1 MVALEFDH
9 RHGIA
14 LAVAVAVLAG
24 AGVGLWALVGS
35 EDAGSDALDGHD
47 APGTPID
54 SCTSITE
61 PGRYVLDTD
70 VTADESVDTCIRIR
84 TSDVVLDG
92 AGNAIEGVGAFG
104 TAGVSVEHAG
114 ERPLSNV
121 TVRNVT
127 VRGWDDG
134 IRVVRVDGGR
144 VAGVTVTDTRIGVL
158 LLNARNVTLADAV
171 ARDNRLR
178 GVSLVEDSA
187 DNRVVNTTATGNQF
201 GVHLVEPGA
210 RNNTLVGNAAS
221 DNEFGFVLV
230 AAHGNV
236 LRANEATDNRIA
248 GVWLAGARENTLA
261 DNVVSNRFYG
271 VFLTDRA
278 NVNRVVNTTARG
290 NAVGIRLR
298 SSDGNHVAHNTVTD
312 SSDTAVLLLS
322 SDDNAVL
329 GTRGSGNAR
338 GVSVVRS
345 SGNRVQN
352 NSVGT

>member
-1 MVALEFDH
+1 MVDLEFDH
-9 RHGIA
+9 RPGIA

-24 AGVGLWALVGS
+24 AGVGLWTLAAPDKLAP
-35 EDAGSDALDGHD
+35 DARDGGV
-47 APGTPID
+47 AGTPID

-61 PGRYVLDTD
+61 QGRYVLVSDITG
-70 VTADESVDTCIRIR
+70 DESVDTCLRVQS
-84 TSDVVLDG
+84 SDVVVEG
-92 AGNAIEGVGAFG
+92 AGNDIEGVGAFG
-104 TAGVSVEHAG
+104 TAGVAVESPG
-114 ERPLSNV
+114 KRRLSNV

-127 VRGWDDG
+127 VHGWDDG
-134 IRVVRVDGGR
+134 VRVVGVDGGR
-144 VAGVTVTDTRIGVL
+144 VVGVTATDDRVGVL
-158 LLNARNVTLADAV
+158 LLNARNVTLADVV

-178 GVSLVEDSA
+178 GVSLMEDSA
-187 DNRVVNTTATGNQF
+187 DNHVVNTTATGNQF

-221 DNEFGFVLV
+221 GNEFGFVLV

-248 GVWLAGARENTLA
+248 GVWLASARENTLA

-278 NVNRVVNTTARG
+278 NGNHVVNTTARG

-298 SSDGNHVAHNTVTD
+298 SSDGNHLAHNTVTD

-322 SDDNAVL
+322 SDDNAVV
-329 GTRGSGNAR
+329 GTLGSGNAR

-345 SGNRVQN
+345 SGNRVEN
-352 NSVGT
+352 NSVGA